1 VDEYG
6 YVYYG
11 TRRQYEHTVS
21 FLKRDIDFIGF
32 VSVFQSCLS
41 TTLGVHNLTVMRPVV
56 LS

>member
-1 VDEYG
+1 MDEYG